1 MPSTYSHETWSTI
14 LTNPD
19 GTTSGIPISHMDL
32 TSEEKDVINLAFSS
46 TSPFINPLS
55 DDITVS
61 INSISMLNT
70 ALDLRNTDEQDEL
83 FGLCDTLILNL
94 DSLKDKLHS
103 SSSNDQ
109 NFLNH
114 TNRLSGT
121 SGGKTFLQNDGSLY
135 GFAGVQGIASAYNS
149 VREAMKDEGDPT
161 EDNYSIFFTSILVAG
176 QSIMSDVIDLVDL
189 GVLLDGITLD
199 EFPVSG
205 ITTAEAKASN
215 MTTAIDLSI
224 DADNDQLSY
233 SVDYLK
239 KFGHGNMILGMN
251 KDTYFGRRL
260 LDDLQSDILEDELD
274 DIE

>member
-46 TSPFINPLS
+46 TSPFINPIS
-55 DDITVS
+55 GDITVS
-61 INSISMLNT
+61 INSIDILNT
-70 ALDLRNTDEQDEL
+70 ALALRNTDTQDDL
-83 FGLCDTLILNL
+83 FGLCNTLISNL
-94 DSLKDKLHS
+94 TSLKDKLHS
-103 SSSNDQ
+103 SSSNNQ

-149 VREAMKDEGDPT
+149 VREAMKDEGSPT
-161 EDNYSIFFTSILVAG
+161 EDNYSIFFTSILVVG
-176 QSIMSDVIDLVDL
+176 KSIMADVVDLVNL
-189 GVLLDGITLD
+189 GVLLNGVTLD
-199 EFPVSG
+199 EFSVSG
-205 ITTAEAKASN
+205 IASAEAKASS

-233 SVDYLK
+233 AVDYLK
-239 KFGHGNMILGMN
+239 KFGHGNMVLGMN
-251 KDTYFGRRL
+251 KDTYFGKRL
-260 LDDLQSDILEDELD
+260 LDDLQSDVLADELD